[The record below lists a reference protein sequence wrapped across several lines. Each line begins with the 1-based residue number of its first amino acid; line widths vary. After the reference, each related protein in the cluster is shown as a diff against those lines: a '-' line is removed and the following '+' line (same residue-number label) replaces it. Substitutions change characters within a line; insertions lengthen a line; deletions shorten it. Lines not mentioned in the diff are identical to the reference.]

1 MKKLFLFLT
10 IVLLSSFYSFS
21 QQSYTINGETLIL
34 TMEVEGDLDLLTL
47 KTETGYRYFIKD
59 RNENIAEL
67 VNTKDEDDTYFNEY
81 RDVLSDFTK
90 DSNMSTEEVAFGR
103 YGLKQFVKA
112 YNATGSKR
120 FAYTDEKV
128 KAQARLGI
136 FGGITNHPLVQN
148 PNNSKTGYFDV
159 ELELF
164 EKKELPRQS
173 GFISV
178 EQTFK
183 TDDFDYTST
192 ILALGYRFRFINK
205 SKFNIYANVQ
215 FATYTFS
222 KRKVIIID
230 DVTQETMEVT
240 QTNNSFRVPF
250 IFGIGSDFK
259 VSDNSYVSIIYNE
272 LFSAFVENNGNFPVN
287 ISVGYKFNI

>member
-1 MKKLFLFLT
+1 MKKLFLFLS
-10 IVLLSSFYSFS
+10 IAFLSSFYVFP
-21 QQSYTINGETLIL
+21 QQNYTVNGETLVL
-34 TMEVEGDLDLLTL
+34 TMEAEGDLDLLTL
-47 KTETGYRYFIKD
+47 KTENGYRFFIRD
-59 RNENIAEL
+59 RNENIVEL

-81 RDVLSDFTK
+81 RDILSDFTK
-90 DSNMSTEEVAFGR
+90 DSSMSTAEVAYSK

-112 YNATGSKR
+112 YNQKGTKR

-136 FGGITNHPLVQN
+136 FGGITNHPLVNN

-159 ELELF
+159 EFELF

-173 GFISV
+173 GFLSI
-178 EQTFK
+178 EQSFK
-183 TDDFDYTST
+183 TDDFNYTST

-205 SKFNIYANVQ
+205 PKFNIYANVQ

-222 KRKVIIID
+222 KFVYTEEGVEMTSKG
-230 DVTQETMEVT
+230 
-240 QTNNSFRVPF
+240 NAFRVPF
-250 IFGIGSDFK
+250 IFGIGSDYK
-259 VSDNSYVSIIYNE
+259 VSDTSYISLIYNE
-272 LFSAFVENNGNFPVN
+272 LFSAFVENNGNFPIN